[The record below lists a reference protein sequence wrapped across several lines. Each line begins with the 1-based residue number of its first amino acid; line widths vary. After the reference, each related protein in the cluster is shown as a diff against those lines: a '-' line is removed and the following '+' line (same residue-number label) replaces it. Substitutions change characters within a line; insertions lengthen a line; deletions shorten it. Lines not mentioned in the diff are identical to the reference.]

1 MWKIDLS
8 IGGRNV
14 DSDIAEYKEIE
25 FQKRHAV
32 FKHLV
37 FIMLSTMQA
46 GDIDWLVQDFF
57 AQERARTRSR
67 SKLWIGTTWGM
78 YAVHTKYFVK
88 EEESFISFFTETTVS
103 E

>member
-8 IGGRNV
+8 IGSWNV

-25 FQKRHAV
+25 FQKRHPV

-46 GDIDWLVQDFF
+46 GGIDWLVQDFF
-57 AQERARTRSR
+57 ARERVRTRSR
-67 SKLWIGTTWGM
+67 SST
-78 YAVHTKYFVK
+78 YR
-88 EEESFISFFTETTVS
+88 
-103 E
+103 